1 MKTSIKHI
9 LKIVLGLIVLSTG
22 YWMFQQ
28 YQIEQLWGH
37 VPLIFL
43 VSFWALIVLLFEKKY
58 TNGGKSWR
66 WLGLSTLSG
75 VVLALG
81 FPPIPLTFLMFLGF
95 VPLLFIEKEISEKKQ
110 ETDKWQ
116 VFKYTYH
123 AFVVW
128 NILTTWWVANT
139 AFFASFIAI
148 WLNSVFMTIPFLLFH
163 QTKKVSPKLGLWT
176 LPVFWMAF
184 EMVHLNWEIS
194 WTWLNL
200 GNAFAEFP
208 SWIQWYE
215 YTGTFGGTLWIWVA
229 NLLVFKYLIKHD
241 WGFNNWKIP
250 VVFGIDLLKFKLVI
264 LLPIG
269 LSLIQY
275 VTYEEQG
282 RAVEVGVIQP
292 NYEPHYEKFRASSQD
307 RQRQFL
313 KLSQQIVTDSTK
325 YLVFPETSFSSV
337 DVDNLNSNRDLRAL
351 RKFVEKYPNLNI
363 VTGINAYNIFLGD
376 EPHSAATRKMKRG
389 DKTIYYEALNAATQV
404 SKTNEDYPFYIKSKL
419 VPGAEITPYKSF
431 FFFIQ
436 PLMEHLDGSVEGH
449 GTQPNR
455 EAFVSP
461 AGKVAPV
468 ICYESI
474 YGDYHRGYINAGAEA
489 IFIVTNDGW
498 WDYSPGH
505 IQHLKFASL
514 RAIETRRDV
523 ARSANT
529 GVSAFLNQRGD
540 ILQPTKYN
548 EEAAILR
555 TIKFNDEIT
564 FYVKYGDLIGRIAA
578 LVAILLLLNIIV
590 KSKFNPGKKPNT
602 N

>member
-1 MKTSIKHI
+1 VKISIKNI
-9 LKIVLGLIVLSTG
+9 LKITLGLIVLGTG
-22 YWMFQQ
+22 YWMFDQ
-28 YQIEQLWGH
+28 YQNEQLWGH
-37 VPLIFL
+37 VPLVFL
-43 VSFWALIVLLFEKKY
+43 ASFWAFIVLLFEKKY
-58 TNGGKSWR
+58 TNAGKSWR

-75 VVLALG
+75 VVLSLG

-95 VPLLFIEKEISEKKQ
+95 VPLLFVEKEISEDK
-110 ETDKWQ
+110 EGTDKWQ
-116 VFKYTYH
+116 VFKYAYH
-123 AFVVW
+123 TFVVW

-148 WLNSVFMTIPFLLFH
+148 WLNSAFMTIPFLLFH
-163 QTKKVSPKLGLWT
+163 QTKKVSPKLGIWT

-184 EMVHLNWEIS
+184 EMLHLNWEIS

-215 YTGTFGGTLWIWVA
+215 YTGTFGGTLWIWIA
-229 NLLVFKYLIKHD
+229 NLLIFKYLI
-241 WGFNNWKIP
+241 NNNWRFDKWKIP
-250 VVFGIDLLKFKLVI
+250 VIYGKDLLKFKLVI
-264 LLPIG
+264 LLPIAF
-269 LSLIQY
+269 SIFQY

-282 RAVEVGVIQP
+282 RGVEVGIVQP
-292 NYEPHYEKFRASSQD
+292 NYEPHYEKFKASSQD

-337 DVDNLNSNRDLRAL
+337 DVDNLNGNRDLRVL
-351 RKFVEKYPNLNI
+351 RKFVENYPELNI
-363 VTGINAYNIFLGD
+363 VTGISSYNIFLGD
-376 EPHSAATRKMKRG
+376 EPHSDATRKMERG
-389 DKTIYYEALNAATQV
+389 DETIYYEALNAATQV
-404 SKTNEDYPFYIKSKL
+404 SKTDEDYPFYIKSKL

-461 AGKVAPV
+461 AGKIAPV

-489 IFIVTNDGW
+489 IFILTNDGW
-498 WDYSPGH
+498 WDNSAGH
-505 IQHLKFASL
+505 LQHLKFASL
-514 RAIETRRDV
+514 RAIETRRAV
-523 ARSANT
+523 VRSANT
-529 GVSAFLNQRGD
+529 GISAFLNQRGD
-540 ILQPTKYN
+540 ILQATKYE
-548 EEAAILR
+548 EEAAISR
-555 TIKFNDEIT
+555 TILFNDEIT
-564 FYVKYGDLIGRIAA
+564 FYVKYGDLIGRISA
-578 LVAILLLLNIIV
+578 LVTFLLLLNIIV
-590 KSKFNPGKKPNT
+590 KSKFGSALKQ
-602 N
+602 

>member
-1 MKTSIKHI
+1 MKTSTKNIIKII
-9 LKIVLGLIVLSTG
+9 LALVIFGTG
-22 YWMFQQ
+22 YWMYQRYTQQ
-28 YQIEQLWGH
+28 ELWGH
-37 VPLIFL
+37 IPLVFL
-43 VSFWALIVLLFEKKY
+43 TSFWALIVLLFEKRY
-58 TNGGKSWR
+58 TNSGKNWR

-75 VVLALG
+75 VILALG
-81 FPPIPLTFLMFLGF
+81 FPPIPLTFLMFFGF
-95 VPLLFIEKEISEKKQ
+95 IPLLFIEKEISESKQ

-148 WLNSVFMTIPFLLFH
+148 WLNSVFMTIPFILFH
-163 QTKKVSPKLGLWT
+163 QSKKVSPKLGLWT

-194 WTWLNL
+194 WTWLNV
-200 GNAFAEFP
+200 GNAFAQFP

-215 YTGTFGGTLWIWVA
+215 FTGVFGGTLWIWVA
-229 NLLVFKYLIKHD
+229 NLLIFKYLI
-241 WGFNNWKIP
+241 NNNWHFKTWKIP
-250 VVFGIDLLKFKLVI
+250 VTFGKDLLKMKLWI
-264 LLPIG
+264 IIPLAI
-269 LSLIQY
+269 SIFQY
-275 VTYEEQG
+275 VSHEEKG
-282 RAVEVGVIQP
+282 RPVEVGVIQP
-292 NYEPHYEKFRASSQD
+292 NYEPHYEKFKATSKD

-313 KLSQQIVTDSTK
+313 KLSNEIITDSMR
-325 YLVFPETSFSSV
+325 YLVYPETSFGRV
-337 DVDNLNSNRDLRAL
+337 DKDNLKSNRDLRAL
-351 RKFVEKYPNLNI
+351 RKFVDQHPQVNI
-363 VTGINAYNIFLGD
+363 VTGINSFNIFDGD
-376 EPHSAATRKMKRG
+376 EPHSAAVRKMESRG
-389 DKTIYYEALNAATQV
+389 KITYFEALNAATQV
-404 SKTNEDYPFYIKSKL
+404 SVTENDYPFYVKSKL

-449 GTQPNR
+449 GTQPDR
-455 EAFVSP
+455 KAFVSE

-474 YGDYHRGYINAGAEA
+474 YGEYHTGYIKDGAEA

-514 RAIETRRDV
+514 RAIETRRAV

-540 ILQPTKYN
+540 ILQPTKYE
-548 EEAAILR
+548 EEAAIKR
-555 TIKFNDEIT
+555 TILFNQEMT
-564 FYVKYGDLIGRIAA
+564 FYVKYGDLIGRTAA
-578 LVAILLLLNIIV
+578 LIAILLLLNIIV
-590 KSKFNPGKKPNT
+590 KSRFNPTQKV
-602 N
+602 

>member
-1 MKTSIKHI
+1 VKTTTKNIIKV
-9 LKIVLGLIVLSTG
+9 LLALIVLGTG
-22 YWMFQQ
+22 YWM
-28 YQIEQLWGH
+28 YQAYNQEQLWGH
-37 VPLIFL
+37 IPLIFL
-43 VSFWALIVLLFEKKY
+43 TSFWALIVLLFEKRY
-58 TNGGKSWR
+58 TNGGKNWR

-75 VVLALG
+75 VMLALG
-81 FPPIPLTFLMFLGF
+81 FPPIPLTFLMFFGF
-95 VPLLFIEKEISEKKQ
+95 IPLLFIEKEISETKP

-148 WLNSVFMTIPFLLFH
+148 WLNSVFMAIPFLLFH
-163 QTKKVSPKLGLWT
+163 QTKKVSPKLGVWT

-184 EMVHLNWEIS
+184 EIVHLNWEIS

-200 GNAFAEFP
+200 GNAFAQFP

-215 YTGTFGGTLWIWVA
+215 FTGVFGGTLWIWLL
-229 NLLVFKYLIKHD
+229 NLFVFSYLTKYHWRFDSWKMPLVFGK
-241 WGFNNWKIP
+241 
-250 VVFGIDLLKFKLVI
+250 DLLKI
-264 LLPIG
+264 ALLIIIPLAVSIV
-269 LSLIQY
+269 QY
-275 VTYEEQG
+275 VSYEEKG
-282 RAVEVGVIQP
+282 RPVEVGVIQP
-292 NYEPHYEKFRASSQD
+292 NYEPHYEKFKVTSAD

-313 KLSQQIVTDSTK
+313 KLSNEIITDSMR
-325 YLVFPETSFSSV
+325 YLVFPETSFGSV
-337 DVDNLNSNRDLRAL
+337 DVDNLKSNRDLRAL
-351 RKFVEKYPNLNI
+351 RKFVEKHPNVNI

-376 EPHSAATRKMKRG
+376 ESHSAATRKRERRDG
-389 DKTIYYEALNAATQV
+389 TTFYYEALNAATQV
-404 SKTNEDYPFYIKSKL
+404 SKTDEDYPFYIKSKL

-455 EAFVSP
+455 VAFSSA
-461 AGKVAPV
+461 AGKIAPV

-474 YGDYHRGYINAGAEA
+474 YGEYHTGYIKDGAEA

-498 WDYSPGH
+498 WDNSAGH

-514 RAIETRRDV
+514 RAIETRRAV

-540 ILQPTKYN
+540 ILQPTKYE
-548 EEAAILR
+548 EEAAIRR
-555 TIKFNDEIT
+555 TILFNQEIT
-564 FYVKYGDLIGRIAA
+564 FYVKYGDLIGRTAA
-578 LVAILLLLNIIV
+578 LIAILLLLNIIV
-590 KSKFNPGKKPNT
+590 KSKFNPTRNI
-602 N
+602 